1 MCDNILSVVFC
12 PVTSLVSE
20 WGFFLVSFI
29 LLCLLYYTSISIL
42 DAKMQKSISAFLKV

>member
-29 LLCLLYYTSISIL
+29 LLCLLYYTSIL